1 MLSDND
7 LVEQGILGRDFLF
20 KPNVTVEIKS
30 DGISVYII
38 PPAICTTVN
47 LELINGADRL
57 QLSNIMR
64 EFDCLINK
72 GTNLPAVKSNPL
84 VG

>member
-47 LELINGADRL
+47 LELINGADR
-57 QLSNIMR
+57 NVMR